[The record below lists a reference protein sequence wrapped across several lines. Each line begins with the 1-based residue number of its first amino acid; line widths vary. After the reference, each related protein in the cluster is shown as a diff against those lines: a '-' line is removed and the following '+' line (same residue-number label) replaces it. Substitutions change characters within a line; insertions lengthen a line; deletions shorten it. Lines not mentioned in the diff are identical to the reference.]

1 MFDYTC
7 ATMIYEMCVQESTA
21 TVSLF
26 GDTCCIL
33 KINLLMLICSLA
45 HDFYLQVTNV
55 RHQEKP
61 KYPPYPL
68 STIELEKRASRYF
81 RMSSEQ
87 TMKVSS
93 CFPRMCCIILIQT
106 LLLISLSC
114 PPEARISSSKDFIHH
129 PYI

>member
-1 MFDYTC
+1 MVLSLGRRGHLFDYTC
-7 ATMIYEMCVQESTA
+7 ATIIYEMCVVEPTA

-26 GDTCCIL
+26 DEIL
-33 KINLLMLICSLA
+33 LHTNKFIDLDWVCLLAI
-45 HDFYLQVTNV
+45 FYLQVTNV

-81 RMSSEQ
+81 RMSSEK

-93 CFPRMCCIILIQT
+93 CLTKMCFIT
-106 LLLISLSC
+106 LISLS
-114 PPEARISSSKDFIHH
+114 IFVVSMSS
-129 PYI
+129 